1 MCRRALLRLLCCA
14 AIATFAVG
22 QNKVVTLTNGSQVE
36 GQVTRT
42 NGQYE
47 VRLPSGIVTVFPAD
61 QVVSIEDAERPEDEF
76 EKRKAEI
83 DPKSPDDHYRLA
95 QWAFDREMYT
105 AAREELKTA
114 LALKPD
120 YERAQLL
127 LRQVEARLQAQT
139 QPSAVTRPTGQGPAG
154 LGPDMRASWLVDQ
167 EDIYR
172 IRRAELRG
180 DDRVVI
186 KYRNDVIERFIRR
199 MEGYAEFEQENFS
212 DTFRGYSDLRQTR
225 YILRELDNPQASLA
239 RDILIETDPQFMVDF
254 RSRIW
259 PMVAR
264 HCASANC
271 HGGNRVVGNLRLFNI
286 AGRNE
291 RIDYTNFALLDG
303 YVTGGVRMIDR
314 DRPEESLLLQ
324 YTLPEDQAQHKHPTK
339 LTPVFP
345 SRRSAAY
352 QRVEEWINELNG
364 PPHPRYDL
372 DYKPPF
378 GMSLRFRTLPSVL
391 RQLREPETQPSD

>member
-1 MCRRALLRLLCCA
+1 MYRHALLRLLCCVALA
-14 AIATFAVG
+14 AFAAG
-22 QNKVVTLTNGSQVE
+22 QTKVVTLTNGSQVE

-42 NGQYE
+42 DGQYE
-47 VRLPSGIVTVFPAD
+47 VRLPSGIVAVFPVD
-61 QVVSIEDAERPEDEF
+61 QVVSITEATSPEDEF
-76 EKRKAEI
+76 ETRKAEI
-83 DPKSPDDHYRLA
+83 DPENPEDHYRLA

-105 AAREELKTA
+105 AAREELKAA
-114 LALKPD
+114 LKLKPD

-127 LRQVEARLQAQT
+127 LRQVEARLSAQT
-139 QPSAVTRPTGQGPAG
+139 QPVTDSRPTGQGPVE
-154 LGPDMRASWLVDQ
+154 LGPDMRESWLVDQ

-172 IRRAELRG
+172 IRRAELRE

-186 KYRNDVIERFIRR
+186 KYRNEVIERFIRR
-199 MEGYAEFEQENFS
+199 MEGFAEFEQQKFS
-212 DTFRGYSDLRQTR
+212 DTFRGWSDLRQTR
-225 YILRELDNPQASLA
+225 YILRELDNPQAALA

-259 PMVAR
+259 PLIAR
-264 HCASANC
+264 QCASANC
-271 HGGNRVVGNLRLFNI
+271 HGGNRVVGNLRLFSV

-303 YVTGGVRMIDR
+303 YVKRGARMIDR
-314 DRPEESLLLQ
+314 DRPEKSLLLQ

-352 QRVEEWINELNG
+352 RRVEEWINDLNG
-364 PPHPRYDL
+364 PPHPPYDL
-372 DYKPPF
+372 GYKPPF
-378 GMSLRFRTLPSVL
+378 GMSLQFRTLPSVL
-391 RQLREPETQPSD
+391 RRLSEPETQPSE